1 MAGDI
6 RYETRSRKAGDTV
19 AQVGLLLP
27 DLTGP
32 LNTLGYTFG
41 IFEYFYPMLKGSSPK
56 FPRYLAD
63 FLLRG
68 RPLRPP
74 AK

>member
-6 RYETRSRKAGDTV
+6 RYEIRSRKAGDAV
-19 AQVGLLLP
+19 ALCGLLVS
-27 DLTGP
+27 DLTEP

-41 IFEYFYPMLKGSSPK
+41 IFEYFYPMLKGSYPK
-56 FPRYLAD
+56 FPCYIAD